1 MLKKTLRWVYRSVLW
16 LMATML
22 AIILIAALT
31 IQFWVMPNIGRYKN
45 DIAAYAT
52 QAASQKI
59 AIGKITADWQGI
71 NPHLTLSDI
80 DIFDAENRPALQ
92 LKKTDILISWLSLP
106 LLEPH
111 LTELAIHAP
120 ELTIRRTASGEIFVA
135 GISMRGESKPDL
147 PNWLLRQNR
156 VKVDQ
161 AKIIWLDEKRN
172 APALSLNDFN
182 VEISSSLLRGLI
194 ESHTFTLSTRSSA
207 GSSNAIVA
215 DGSFYGSDV
224 SQTKDWDGHINL
236 QFKNTDL
243 AAFKAWI
250 DYPIDIHTGIA
261 TTKVKVKFTDL
272 ELQSISSDVDI
283 QNLQLQTRAEVAP
296 VRLRK
301 LSGSF
306 NWENLSE
313 FNLIRTAATPTGY
326 RISVNNLSASADNG
340 LNLKDL
346 KADYS
351 RMTNGKQTFNLAL
364 ASFNLADAHEYL
376 ELFPLPAALQQQIT
390 AAAPHGSLENLIVN
404 WQAANNVTTAY
415 SINSKFDR
423 LSIQAQEKIPG
434 FNNLSGEL
442 KANQKSGQ
450 LQLSSINSML
460 DFKGVLR
467 WPIPVDR
474 LNGKIS
480 WNIQDKAT
488 EIKVNGLNI
497 SNPHLSG
504 TLNANYLLDGIK
516 GGYLDLTGKFDNG
529 NAKYALNYY
538 PIMLGEATLHWLDT
552 SILEG
557 RANDI
562 NLTVKG
568 RLGDFPFVDHK
579 NRLDPKLGLFK
590 VTAKLSDVLLEY
602 GTGWPVINNLG
613 LNLLFEGKRMELN
626 ANTGNVLGNKII
638 KSKTTIAQLDADYP
652 ILNIDS
658 EVTGP
663 VSEGVNFVNKSP
675 VLELTQGFT
684 DDLKTSG
691 NGKLNLS
698 LMIPMQNLDAAKYKG
713 LYQIANG
720 RMESPSIPVFSQING
735 ALEFTESSLS
745 AKNIKAYAFG
755 SPLVFNLSSGK
766 DKAIRVAARGRLSSD
781 SLKQLIKDQNLGKVS
796 NYVSGNA
803 DWVGSI
809 LIQKPRVNVSI
820 RSDLM
825 GITSRFPAPLDK
837 AANQPLMLRI
847 EKKQDANTD
856 NIQISLDNRIAAKVM
871 RSAENGKWQLQ
882 QADINFNTSTTENT
896 ETDRSS
902 IKNKGISISGSL
914 DYLDADAWL
923 YVIKNVSEK
932 SNQQSPLS
940 VRKTSLKINALDIFN
955 RRINNLKISNIANKE
970 GLQAN
975 IQSREISGDLQWI
988 AQNNGKL
995 IARLSNFT
1003 IPDSAPDRLSAVKDN
1018 NTDSSGNATK
1028 EFTQLQQNYP
1038 ALDISA
1044 DNFEFNKKNFGKLE
1058 VIAYPQDENWNIQ
1071 KLSLSSPEGVIS
1083 AEGQWNNWI
1092 KSPNTLLNVNWD
1104 IKDLGNTLKRFG
1116 YPDTVKDG
1124 AGELKGKLSWPGSP
1138 SQFDTTRLNGEL
1150 KFEVRQ
1156 GQILQVKPGV
1166 GRLLGLLSLQSLPR
1180 RLTLDFRDL
1189 FSNGFAFDKI
1199 TATVRI
1205 NQGLLRSD
1213 NFAMSGPAADVQM
1226 KGETNLQKETQHLF
1240 VKVLPRISDSVSL
1253 AALAGGPLVGAVAFL
1268 AQKVLKDPLNKIVS
1282 TEYEIIGTW
1291 DNPQEVKPAEETRQ
1305 QGDSLISP
1313 NKQN

>member
-1 MLKKTLRWVYRSVLW
+1 MLKKTLRWVYRSILW
-16 LMATML
+16 LMVTML
-22 AIILIAALT
+22 AIILIAALV
-31 IQFWVMPNIGRYKN
+31 IQFWMMPNIGRYKN

-52 QAASQKI
+52 KAARQKI
-59 AIGKITADWQGI
+59 VIGNITADWQGI
-71 NPHLTLSDI
+71 NPHLTLSNI
-80 DIFDAENRPALQ
+80 DIFDAQNRPALQ

-120 ELTIRRTASGEIFVA
+120 ELTLRRTASGEIFVA
-135 GISMRGESKPDL
+135 GISMSGESKPGL

-156 VKVDQ
+156 VAVDQ

-172 APALSLNDFN
+172 APVLSLNNFN
-182 VEISSSLLRGLI
+182 IEISSPLWRGLI
-194 ESHTFTLSTRSSA
+194 ENHKFTLSTMSSA
-207 GSSNAIVA
+207 GSSSPILV
-215 DGSFYGSDV
+215 DGSFYGNDV
-224 SQTKDWDGHINL
+224 SKTKEWDGYINL
-236 QFKNTDL
+236 QLKNTDL

-261 TTKVKVKFTDL
+261 TTHVKAKFTDL
-272 ELQSISSDVDI
+272 ELQSISSNVDVE
-283 QNLQLQTRAEVAP
+283 NLQLQTRAGVAP

-301 LSGSF
+301 LSGSL
-306 NWENLSE
+306 NWESLSE
-313 FNLIRTAATPTGY
+313 FHLMGSAATPKGY
-326 RISVNNLSASADNG
+326 KVSVDNLSASADNG
-340 LNLKDL
+340 LNLKEL
-346 KADYS
+346 NADYS
-351 RMTNGKQTFNLAL
+351 KMTAGEQVFNLQL

-376 ELFPLPAALQQQIT
+376 ELLPLPATLQQQIA
-390 AAAPHGSLENLIVN
+390 AAAPHGTIENLVVN

-415 SINSKFDR
+415 RINSKFDH

-450 LQLSSINSML
+450 LQFNSLNSKL
-460 DFKGVLR
+460 DLKGFLR
-467 WPIPVDR
+467 WPVPVDS

-480 WNIQDKAT
+480 WDIQDKAT
-488 EIKVNGLNI
+488 EIKVSGLNI

-504 TLNANYLLDGIK
+504 TLNAKYVMDGIK
-516 GGYLDLTGKFDNG
+516 GGHLDLSGKFDNG
-529 NAKYALNYY
+529 NAKYALHYY

-552 SILEG
+552 SILAG
-557 RANDI
+557 RVNDV

-568 RLGDFPFVDHK
+568 RLADFPFVDNK
-579 NRLDPKLGLFK
+579 NRPDPKLGLFR

-626 ANTGNVLGNKII
+626 ANNGSVLGNKII

-675 VLELTQGFT
+675 VLEVTQGFT
-684 DDLKTSG
+684 EDLKTSG
-691 NGKLNLS
+691 SGKLNLS

-713 LYQIANG
+713 LYQITNG
-720 RMESPSIPVFSQING
+720 RMESSSIPVLSQING
-735 ALEFTESSLS
+735 VLDFTESSLA
-745 AKNIKAYAFG
+745 AKNIKANAFG
-755 SPLVFNLSSGK
+755 SPLAFNLNSGK
-766 DKAIRVAARGRLSSD
+766 DKAIRVAARGRLSGD
-781 SLKQLIKDQNLGKVS
+781 SLKQLLKDQNLGKVA
-796 NYVSGNA
+796 NYIGGNA
-803 DWVGSI
+803 DWSGNI
-809 LIQKPRVNVSI
+809 LIQKPRINVSI
-820 RSDLM
+820 RSDLT
-825 GITSRFPAPLDK
+825 GIASRFPAPLDK
-837 AANQPLMLRI
+837 AAGQPLALRV

-856 NIQISLDNRIAAKVM
+856 NILISLDNKISAKIT
-871 RSAENGKWQLQ
+871 RAAENGKLQFQ
-882 QADINFNTSTTENT
+882 QADIAFNASATDNIDP
-896 ETDRSS
+896 DRSS
-902 IKNKGISISGSL
+902 KNKGISLTGSL
-914 DYLDADAWL
+914 DYLDADAWR
-923 YVIKNVSEK
+923 YVIKNISEK
-932 SNQQSPLS
+932 SSQQTPLT
-940 VRKTSLKINALDIFN
+940 VKRTALKINALDIFD
-955 RRINNLKISNIANKE
+955 RRINNLKIINIANKD

-975 IQSREISGDLQWI
+975 IQSREISGDLHWI
-988 AQNNGKL
+988 AQNSGKL
-995 IARLSNFT
+995 IARLSNLT
-1003 IPDSAPDRLSAVKDN
+1003 IPDSAPDRLSAIKDN
-1018 NTDSSGNATK
+1018 NIDSSNTAKK
-1028 EFTQLQQNYP
+1028 EFIKLQQDYP

-1058 VIAYPQDENWNIQ
+1058 LIAYPQDENWNIQ
-1071 KLSLSSPEGVIS
+1071 KFSLSTPESTIS
-1083 AEGQWNNWI
+1083 ADGQWNNWI

-1104 IKDLGNTLKRFG
+1104 IKDLGKTLKRFG

-1124 AGELKGKLSWPGSP
+1124 AGELKGKLGWPGSP
-1138 SQFDTTRLNGEL
+1138 TQFDTTRLNGDLE
-1150 KFEVRQ
+1150 FEVRQ

-1180 RLTLDFRDL
+1180 RLSLDFRDL

-1199 TATVRI
+1199 TATVKI

-1213 NFAMSGPAADVQM
+1213 NFVMSGPAADVQM

-1268 AQKVLKDPLNKIVS
+1268 AQKVLKDPLNKIAS

-1291 DNPQEVKPAEETRQ
+1291 DNPQEIKPAD
-1305 QGDSLISP
+1305 DSNKDQVGNMLSP
-1313 NKQN
+1313 TK

>member
-1 MLKKTLRWVYRSVLW
+1 MLRKTLLWVYRSILW
-16 LMATML
+16 LMVTML
-22 AIILIAALT
+22 TIILIAALT

-52 QAASQKI
+52 EAARQKI
-59 AIGKITADWQGI
+59 AIGNITADWQGF
-71 NPHLTLSDI
+71 NPHLTLSNI

-111 LTELAIHAP
+111 LTELAIHTP
-120 ELTIRRTASGEIFVA
+120 ELTIRRTASGEIFLA
-135 GISMRGESKPDL
+135 GINMGGESKPGL

-156 VKVDQ
+156 VEVNQ

-172 APALSLNDFN
+172 APALSLDNFN
-182 VEISSSLLRGLI
+182 LEISSPLWRGLI
-194 ESHTFTLSTRSSA
+194 KNHKFTLSTTPSA
-207 GSSNAIVA
+207 GSKNPIFVE
-215 DGSFYGSDV
+215 GSFFGNDV
-224 SQTKDWDGHINL
+224 SKTQEWDGHINL
-236 QFKNTDL
+236 QLKNTDI
-243 AAFKAWI
+243 AAFKTWA
-250 DYPIDIHTGIA
+250 DYPIDIHSGIA
-261 TTKVKVKFTDL
+261 TTNVKVKFTNL
-272 ELQSISSDVDI
+272 ELQSVSSQVEI
-283 QNLQLQTRAEVAP
+283 QNLQLQTRADLAP
-296 VRLRK
+296 VKLRQ
-301 LSGSF
+301 LTGSL

-313 FNLIRTAATPTGY
+313 FHLIGTAATPAGY
-326 RISVNNLSASADNG
+326 SISVDNLSASADNG
-340 LNLKDL
+340 LNLKNL

-351 RMTNGKQTFNLAL
+351 KMTAGKQEFNLQL

-376 ELFPLPAALQQQIT
+376 ALLPLPAKLQQQIA
-390 AAAPHGSLENLIVN
+390 AAAPHGVLENLVIN
-404 WQAANNVTTAY
+404 WQALNNATTAY
-415 SINSKFDR
+415 RINSKFNQ

-442 KANQKSGQ
+442 KANQKNGQ
-450 LQLSSINSML
+450 LLLDSLNSKL
-460 DFKGVLR
+460 DFKGLLR

-480 WNIQDKAT
+480 WNTQDKAT
-488 EIKVNGLNI
+488 EINVSDLNI

-504 TLNANYLLDGIK
+504 TLDAKYILDGIK

-552 SILEG
+552 SILAG

-568 RLGDFPFVDHK
+568 RLADFPFVDNK
-579 NRLDPKLGLFK
+579 NHPDPKLGLFR

-602 GTGWPVINNLG
+602 GTGWPAISNLG
-613 LNLLFEGKRMELN
+613 LNLLFEGKRMELI

-638 KSKTTIAQLDADYP
+638 TSKTTIAQLDADNP
-652 ILNIDS
+652 ILNVDS
-658 EVTGP
+658 EVSGP

-675 VLELTQGFT
+675 VLEVTQGFT
-684 DDLKTSG
+684 EDLKTSG

-713 LYQIANG
+713 LYQISNG
-720 RMESPSIPVFSQING
+720 RMESSDIPALSQING
-735 ALEFTESSLS
+735 ALEFTESSLT
-745 AKNIKAYAFG
+745 AKNIKANAFG
-755 SPLVFNLSSGK
+755 SPLAFNLSSGK
-766 DKAIRVAARGRLSSD
+766 DKAIRVAARGKLSSD
-781 SLKQLIKDQNLGKVS
+781 SLKQLLKDQNLAKIS
-796 NYVSGNA
+796 NYISGNA
-803 DWVGSI
+803 DWIGNI
-809 LIQKPRVNVSI
+809 LIQKPRVNISI
-820 RSDLM
+820 RSDLT

-837 AANQPLMLRI
+837 MASQQLALRV
-847 EKKQDANTD
+847 EKKQDTNTD
-856 NIQISLDNRIAAKVM
+856 NILINLDSRLAAKIT
-871 RSAENGKWQLQ
+871 RSLENGKLQFQ
-882 QADINFNTSTTENT
+882 QADISFNTATTDNI
-896 ETDRSS
+896 ETDRSFS
-902 IKNKGISISGSL
+902 KNKGISLSGSL

-923 YVIKNVSEK
+923 YAIKNITEK
-932 SNQQSPLS
+932 GNQQTPLS
-940 VRKTSLKINALDIFN
+940 IKKTSLKINALDIFN

-975 IQSREISGDLQWI
+975 IQSREITGDLHWI

-995 IARLSNFT
+995 IARLSNLT
-1003 IPDSAPDRLSAVKDN
+1003 IPDNAPDRLSSVKDSN
-1018 NTDSSGNATK
+1018 VENSSIATK
-1028 EFTQLQQNYP
+1028 EFKQLQQDYP

-1071 KLSLSSPEGVIS
+1071 KLSLSSPEGIIS

-1092 KSPNTLLNVNWD
+1092 RNPNTLLNVNWD
-1104 IKDLGNTLKRFG
+1104 IKDLGKTLKRFG

-1124 AGELKGKLSWPGSP
+1124 AGELKGKLGWPGSP

-1150 KFEVRQ
+1150 EFEVHQ

-1291 DNPQEVKPAEETRQ
+1291 DNPQEVKSAEDGNKDQGSNMLSPA
-1305 QGDSLISP
+1305 
-1313 NKQN
+1313 K